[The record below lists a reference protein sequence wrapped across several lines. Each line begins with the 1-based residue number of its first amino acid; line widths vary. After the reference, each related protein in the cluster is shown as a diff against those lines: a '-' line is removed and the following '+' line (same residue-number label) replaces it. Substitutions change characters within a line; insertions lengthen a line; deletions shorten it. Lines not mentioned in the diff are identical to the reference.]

1 MVGASSGAA
10 LMMTGVAVNTSL
22 TDPTASAV
30 GAGAGAGA
38 GKEAVIAAPATEVP
52 TDTMRRVPMRDQSP
66 LITLTLTV
74 TKQTSDV
81 FF

>member
-1 MVGASSGAA
+1 
-10 LMMTGVAVNTSL
+10 MMTGVAMNTSL
-22 TDPTASAV
+22 TDPTASTV
-30 GAGAGAGA
+30 GAGAGA
-38 GKEAVIAAPATEVP
+38 GKEATIAAPTTEVP
-52 TDTMRRVPMRDQSP
+52 TDTTRRVPMWDQSP